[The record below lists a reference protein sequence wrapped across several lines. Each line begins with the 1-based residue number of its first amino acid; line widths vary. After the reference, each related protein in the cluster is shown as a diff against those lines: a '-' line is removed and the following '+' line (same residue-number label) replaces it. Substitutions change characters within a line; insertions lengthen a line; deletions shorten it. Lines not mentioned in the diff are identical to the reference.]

1 MNRYPLW
8 KYLVIG
14 VALAIGFLYA
24 LPNIFGEAPAVQIS
38 AAKPT
43 IKVDL
48 TTQSRIETLLN
59 ESGIKNTGIFYER
72 TGNVGSIKIRLEN
85 TDTQLKARDLVNQK
99 LNADPKEAGDGSA
112 RSGGGGAGSEGS
124 VGRRRAASFSVGRE
138 SKAE

>member
-48 TTQSRIETLLN
+48 TTQSRI
-59 ESGIKNTGIFYER
+59 
-72 TGNVGSIKIRLEN
+72 
-85 TDTQLKARDLVNQK
+85 
-99 LNADPKEAGDGSA
+99 
-112 RSGGGGAGSEGS
+112 
-124 VGRRRAASFSVGRE
+124 
-138 SKAE
+138 

>member
-72 TGNVGSIKIRLEN
+72 TGNVGSIKIRFEN

-99 LNADPKEAGDGSA
+99 LNADPKEPNYIVALNLLSNTPNWLSSIMPFPCLWA
-112 RSGGGGAGSEGS
+112 
-124 VGRRRAASFSVGRE
+124 
-138 SKAE
+138 

>member
-59 ESGIKNTGIFYER
+59 ESGIKNTGIFMSELGMLAASR
-72 TGNVGSIKIRLEN
+72 FALKIP
-85 TDTQLKARDLVNQK
+85 T
-99 LNADPKEAGDGSA
+99 
-112 RSGGGGAGSEGS
+112 RSS
-124 VGRRRAASFSVGRE
+124 RRAI
-138 SKAE
+138 